1 MTIES
6 TNEYV
11 LPSNPKDRKAIK
23 DGIEEIKVQLI
34 TIKSANEHIKAIQER
49 LKEELEL
56 PPKVA
61 KKMAT
66 ISLKDDEKGNEFE
79 KQSIEHESFEIAY
92 QTLFREGDSVED
104 DSEQD

>member
-92 QTLFREGDSVED
+92 QTLFRADDPAGDE
-104 DSEQD
+104 SEEE

>member
-34 TIKSANEHIKAIQER
+34 AISSAKEHIKAIEQR
-49 LKEELEL
+49 LKEELEV

-61 KKMAT
+61 KKMAA

-92 QTLFREGDSVED
+92 QTLFRAD
-104 DSEQD
+104 DSAGDESEEE